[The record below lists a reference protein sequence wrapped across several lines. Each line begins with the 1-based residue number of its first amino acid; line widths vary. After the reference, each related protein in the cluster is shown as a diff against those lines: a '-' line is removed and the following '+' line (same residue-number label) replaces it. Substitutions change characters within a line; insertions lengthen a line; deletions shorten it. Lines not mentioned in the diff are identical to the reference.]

1 MYSNRISTLLACVLL
16 GPLAAVPAIADCGH
30 GSFSSWLD
38 GVREEAQSSGISSR
52 ALRAL
57 DRVKFDP
64 GIIARDRA
72 QGVFSQS
79 FLEFS
84 GRMVNAN
91 RMQVGASRLKKH
103 KTVFTEIE
111 DAYGVPGP
119 VIAAFWGLETDYGAN
134 TGDFSTLNALA
145 SLAFDCRRPEKFR
158 PQLIFALQIL
168 DRGDLTPDEM
178 VGAWAGEIG
187 QVQFQPQDYIESGV
201 DFDADGRIDLRR
213 SVPDVLASSANLLRR
228 GGWQAGEP
236 WLEEVRIPRDLDWQ
250 QADLK
255 ITHPRS
261 QWAEWGV
268 RAADGTPLE
277 ADGKGASLLLPMGR
291 NGPAF
296 LAYPNFHV
304 YLDWNQSLV
313 YATTAA
319 YFATR
324 LAGAPPVN
332 KGNGKVAPFGAKEVF
347 ELQKLLAEQGYE
359 VGKIDGILGTAT
371 RDAVKDVQLKLG
383 LPADSY
389 PTPELLAKL
398 RAM

>member
-1 MYSNRISTLLACVLL
+1 
-16 GPLAAVPAIADCGH
+16 
-30 GSFSSWLD
+30 
-38 GVREEAQSSGISSR
+38 
-52 ALRAL
+52 
-57 DRVKFDP
+57 
-64 GIIARDRA
+64 
-72 QGVFSQS
+72 
-79 FLEFS
+79 
-84 GRMVNAN
+84 
-91 RMQVGASRLKKH
+91 
-103 KTVFTEIE
+103 
-111 DAYGVPGP
+111 
-119 VIAAFWGLETDYGAN
+119 
-134 TGDFSTLNALA
+134 
-145 SLAFDCRRPEKFR
+145 
-158 PQLIFALQIL
+158 
-168 DRGDLTPDEM
+168 M

>member
-16 GPLAAVPAIADCGH
+16 GPLAAVPAVADCGH